1 MNGIHKYE
9 QVVNGGKFVVLLAE
23 PQVENPTNL
32 LTLAVSEVV
41 GRSMFNE
48 FIDITLQRPYLRV
61 VWLGDLNTLPWKQ
74 YKTGND
80 CEYLEFDFY
89 NDIKNDVCGRIVFMR
104 GGLRQKSPNQY
115 MTNMVYDYLNILD
128 RKMFSTYNEMVER
141 PLDNPW
147 FRVILLNI
155 DRLIFTPFYQP

>member
-9 QVVNGGKFVVLLAE
+9 QVVNGGKFVVLLAD
-23 PQVENPTNL
+23 PHVENPTNL

-61 VWLGDLNTLPWKQ
+61 VWLGDLNTLPWKS
-74 YKTGND
+74 YNGLRD
-80 CEYLEFDFY
+80 CEYIEFELKDPE
-89 NDIKNDVCGRIVFMR
+89 NKWCGRIVFMR
-104 GGLRQKSPNQY
+104 GGLYQSNPNQY
-115 MTNMVYDYLNILD
+115 MTSMVNNYLKSLD
-128 RKMFSTYNEMVER
+128 HGKFKTYNEMVER

-155 DRLIFTPFYQP
+155 NNLTFVPSINV